1 MKAFF
6 DIVKKR
12 RSIRAFEDKQVPS
25 DLINKIIDAAR
36 WAPSG
41 LNLQPWRFIVV
52 KDRKIKKQVTAIY
65 ASARKKL
72 GLYKQDTS
80 FVENPALIFVLSDK
94 KVPYATLSVFL
105 AIENIVL
112 AATALNLGSVVMTA
126 ICAEENK
133 LRKLLKVPSKYKIEA
148 LVPVGYSAEK
158 PKPKPRKSLKEIIIN
173 LKNQ

>member
-1 MKAFF
+1 MKGFF

-12 RSIRAFEDKQVPS
+12 RSVRKFKDKAVPAS
-25 DLINKIIDAAR
+25 SINKILDAAR

-52 KDRKIKKQVTAIY
+52 KNKKIKKQVTAIY

-80 FVENPALIFVLSDK
+80 FVENPTLIFVLSDK
-94 KVPYATLSVFL
+94 KIPYATPSVFL
-105 AIENIVL
+105 AIENMVL
-112 AATALNLGSVVMTA
+112 AATALDLGSVVMTA

-133 LRKLLKVPSKYKIEA
+133 LRKLLKVPNKYKIEA
-148 LVPVGYSAEK
+148 LVPIGYAAEK

-173 LKNQ
+173 